1 MNTNS
6 KLAIALA
13 AGVAL
18 GVTATQML
26 RAQAK
31 PPAYV
36 VAEIDVT
43 NKDAFLKDFVPI
55 ATKALA
61 QGAGFK
67 ALARGSKTMSIEG
80 AAPKSIVAI
89 NHFDS
94 LDEALKAYNSE
105 AYKEA
110 RKIGNKYATFRLY
123 AVEGFA
129 Q

>member
-1 MNTNS
+1 MNTNYR
-6 KLAIALA
+6 LAIALV

-26 RAQAK
+26 HAQAK
-31 PPAYV
+31 PPAFV

-43 NKDAFLKDFVPI
+43 NKDAFLKDFVPV
-55 ATKALA
+55 ATKALT

-67 ALARGSKTMSIEG
+67 ALARGNKTVSIEG

-110 RKIGNKYATFRLY
+110 RKIGDKYATFRLY
-123 AVEGFA
+123 AVEGFV